1 MPTCKFEYTKL
12 NCFQEQNQMGQQMY
26 PGMEG
31 SVTPGPGAGRGV
43 PPVVPFR
50 GRGMPRGR
58 GGRGRGRGG
67 IYAGGADGGTFNYF
81 PYVG

>member
-1 MPTCKFEYTKL
+1 MLTANVWHAKL
-12 NCFQEQNQMGQQMY
+12 NYSQEQNQMGQQMY

-31 SVTPGPGAGRGV
+31 SVTPGSGAGRGA
-43 PPVVPFR
+43 PPVPFR

-58 GGRGRGRGG
+58 GRGRGRGG